1 MFPSVL
7 SPRILAVVASLLT
20 AGCLLNRR
28 KATDI
33 VLANNLRESSPDRDR
48 LSAEPGWTREMRF
61 LFWSIKV
68 PDNARFRMNLTSRFL
83 AMFPFL
89 MEVWYWLLT

>member
-1 MFPSVL
+1 
-7 SPRILAVVASLLT
+7 
-20 AGCLLNRR
+20 
-28 KATDI
+28 
-33 VLANNLRESSPDRDR
+33 
-48 LSAEPGWTREMRF
+48 MRF

>member
-1 MFPSVL
+1 VF
-7 SPRILAVVASLLT
+7 
-20 AGCLLNRR
+20 
-28 KATDI
+28 
-33 VLANNLRESSPDRDR
+33 ANNHADSSPQRI
-48 LSAEPGWTREMRF
+48 AEEGWNFKEMKF
-61 LFWSIKV
+61 LMWTMKV